1 MDWVEAVRARILT
14 ALAKAYLN
22 EYAGYKLWADA
33 VPVLIRED
41 ETNAGEAAK
50 RMANNCS
57 HRLDGFKAAAEALG
71 LPVVLIERPA
81 IEYAA
86 VAGTFAEVL
95 EFVGGL

>member
-41 ETNAGEAAK
+41 ETEAGNAAK
-50 RMANNCS
+50 RMANNRS

-71 LPVVLIERPA
+71 IGADELLQ
-81 IEYAA
+81 A
-86 VAGTFAEVL
+86 VAEQGAKE
-95 EFVGGL
+95 EGGESE